1 MTDGRVERL
10 GRTDDTPVLS
20 GPILRRVAPDRLVL
34 WLVGLGS
41 LDLRLLLYERDSQHP
56 SRTLSL
62 SGDRCHTLPLG
73 DRAHVHLIDV
83 ALDTP
88 LPEDTLVGYDLIIEG
103 QGGIADWAPHLLYPG
118 QRHPAFVLH
127 SRRRQLLYG
136 SCRKPHHKERDGMVR
151 ADQLLAAAPLDVAA
165 RPALLLLTGDQV
177 YVDDVSAPMLT
188 AIQAMIATLGLH
200 DEQLRGA
207 SVSSGGEL
215 YGHPDNHRRERLL
228 PALKS
233 NRDLRERFFG
243 GVRKPVFTADNAH
256 RHLITLAEVS
266 AMYLLVW
273 SPLPWRLIDPA
284 EPALEDRDREYY
296 PRHKEAVDAFVEDL
310 PAVARVMAQLPT
322 LMIFDDHDITDDW
335 NLTAAWEA
343 SAYGHPFSRQ
353 IIGNALIG
361 YLLFQGWGNDPD
373 AFETV
378 LPEVDRLLRQRTPDN
393 ALSHPL
399 QGQVIDTLLAFEH
412 WHYNLPGSPKLVVLD
427 TRTRRWRSERRADRP
442 SGLMGWEALTELQ
455 QALLGESS
463 VVVVSPAPIFGV
475 KLIETV
481 QKLFTLAGKPLTVD
495 AENWMAHRGAAR
507 VILNIFRHSKTPG
520 NYVIL
525 SGDVHYSFAYKV
537 RIRQRDHGPDVW
549 QLTDS
554 GLKNSFPHKLLTLFD
569 RLNRWLYSPRSPL
582 NWFTKRRRLSVS
594 PYVPDHS
601 DAGERLWNGAGIGL
615 ITLSEEGS
623 PARIQH
629 LDSTGADIEF
639 LLRDDAEV

>member
-1 MTDGRVERL
+1 MSGSEADRVTVL
-10 GRTDDTPVLS
+10 AGPVL
-20 GPILRRVAPDRLVL
+20 RRAAPQRLVL
-34 WLVGLGS
+34 WLVARRPLS
-41 LDLRLLLYERDSQHP
+41 LELVLHETGGHGPRRLRLNDTQCRV
-56 SRTLSL
+56 
-62 SGDRCHTLPLG
+62 LPLG
-73 DRAHVHLIDV
+73 DQAQVHLIDV
-83 ALDTP
+83 AFDTP
-88 LPEDTLVGYDLIIEG
+88 LPEDALIGYDLIIDGE
-103 QGGIADWAPHLLYPG
+103 GGIADWAAHLLYPG
-118 QRHPAFVLH
+118 QRRPAFVLH
-127 SRRRQLLYG
+127 SRRRQLLHG
-136 SCRKPHHKERDGMVR
+136 SCRKPHHKDRDGLVR
-151 ADQLLAAAPLDVAA
+151 ADQLIATAPEDPAT

-177 YVDDVSAPMLT
+177 YVDDVSAPMLA
-188 AIQAMIATLGLH
+188 AIQALIPTLGLH

-207 SVSSGGEL
+207 SVATGTEL

-228 PALKS
+228 PELKA

-243 GVRKPVFTADNAH
+243 GVRKPVFTSDNAH

-296 PRHKEAVDAFVEDL
+296 PRHKDAVDAFVKDL

-373 AFETV
+373 AFDGILTD
-378 LPEVDRLLRQRTPDN
+378 VDRMLRRTTPGR
-393 ALSHPL
+393 ALSQPL
-399 QGQVIDTLLAFEH
+399 QSEVIDTLLAFEH
-412 WHYNLPGSPKLVVLD
+412 WHYTLPGSPKVVVLD
-427 TRTRRWRSERRADRP
+427 TRTRRWRSERRAARP
-442 SGLMGWEALTELQ
+442 SGLMDWEALTELQ
-455 QALLGESS
+455 QALLGEPS

-475 KLIETV
+475 KLIEAV
-481 QKLFTLAGKPLTVD
+481 QKLFTLVGKPLTVD

-507 VILNIFRHSKTPG
+507 VILNIFRHSKTPA

-537 RIRQRDHGPDVW
+537 RIRQREHGPNVW

-554 GLKNSFPHKLLTLFD
+554 GLKNSFPPALLNLFD

-582 NWFTKRRRLSVS
+582 NWFTKRRRLSVT

-615 ITLSEEGS
+615 VTLDDDGS
-623 PARIQH
+623 PGRIQH
-629 LDSTGADIEF
+629 LDSTGTDIEF
-639 LLRDDAEV
+639 LLRDDAET

>member
-1 MTDGRVERL
+1 MEGAEADHR
-10 GRTDDTPVLS
+10 PVLA
-20 GPILRRVAPDRLVL
+20 GPVLRRVDSHRLVL
-34 WLVGLGS
+34 CLVARRPLS
-41 LDLRLLLYERDSQHP
+41 LELTLFEADQRHP
-56 SRTLSL
+56 SRRITLN
-62 SGDRCHTLPLG
+62 GDRCRILPLG
-73 DRAHVHLIDV
+73 DQAHVHLIDT
-83 ALDTP
+83 ALDEP
-88 LPEDTLVGYDLIIEG
+88 LPEDVLIGYDLTADGEA
-103 QGGIADWAPHLLYPG
+103 GIADWAPHLLYPG
-118 QRHPAFVLH
+118 QHRPAFVLH
-127 SRRRQLLYG
+127 SRRRQLLHG
-136 SCRKPHHKERDGMVR
+136 SCRKPHHKDRDGLVR
-151 ADQLLAAAPLDVAA
+151 ADQLVAADPHDPAA

-177 YVDDVSAPMLT
+177 YVDDVSAPML
-188 AIQAMIATLGLH
+188 AAVQALIVRLGLR
-200 DEQLRGA
+200 DETLRGA
-207 SVSSGGEL
+207 SVTSGKAL
-215 YGHPDNHRRERLL
+215 YEHPDNHRRERLL
-228 PALKS
+228 PALKA

-243 GVRKPVFTADNAH
+243 GVRKPVFTSDNAH

-284 EPALEDRDREYY
+284 EPALDERDREYY

-361 YLLFQGWGNDPD
+361 YLLFQGWGNNPD
-373 AFETV
+373 AFASV
-378 LPEVDRLLRQRTPDN
+378 LHGVDRLLRETTPDKTL
-393 ALSHPL
+393 AQPL
-399 QGQVIDTLLAFEH
+399 QGEVINTLLAFEH
-412 WHYNLPGSPKLVVLD
+412 WHYTLPGTPKLVVLD
-427 TRTRRWRSERRADRP
+427 TRTRRWRSERRAGRP
-442 SGLMGWEALTELQ
+442 SGLMDWEALTELQ
-455 QALLGESS
+455 QSLLGEPS

-481 QKLFTLAGKPLTVD
+481 QKLFTLFGKPLTVD

-525 SGDVHYSFAYKV
+525 SGDVHYSFAYRV
-537 RIRQRDHGPDVW
+537 RIRHRERGPQIW

-554 GLKNSFPHKLLTLFD
+554 GLKNSFPDKLLTLFD

-582 NWFTKRRRLSVS
+582 NWFTKRRRLSVA
-594 PYVPDHS
+594 PYVPDQS

-615 ITLSEEGS
+615 VTLNGDGS
-623 PARIQH
+623 PACIKH
-629 LDSTGADIEF
+629 LNSSGTDIEF
-639 LLRDDAEV
+639 LLDDSAET

>member
-1 MTDGRVERL
+1 MSGSEADRVTVL
-10 GRTDDTPVLS
+10 AGPVL
-20 GPILRRVAPDRLVL
+20 RRAAPQRLVL
-34 WLVGLGS
+34 WLVARRPLS
-41 LDLRLLLYERDSQHP
+41 LELVLHETGGHGPRRLRLNDTQCRV
-56 SRTLSL
+56 
-62 SGDRCHTLPLG
+62 LPLG
-73 DRAHVHLIDV
+73 DQAQVHLIDV
-83 ALDTP
+83 AFDTP
-88 LPEDTLVGYDLIIEG
+88 LPEDALIGYDLIIDGE
-103 QGGIADWAPHLLYPG
+103 GGIADWAAHLLYPG
-118 QRHPAFVLH
+118 QRRPAFVLH
-127 SRRRQLLYG
+127 SRRRQLLHG
-136 SCRKPHHKERDGMVR
+136 SCRKPHHKDRDGLVR
-151 ADQLLAAAPLDVAA
+151 ADQLIATAPEDPAT

-177 YVDDVSAPMLT
+177 YVDDVSAPMLA
-188 AIQAMIATLGLH
+188 AIQALIPTLGLH

-207 SVSSGGEL
+207 SVATGTEL

-228 PALKS
+228 PELKA

-243 GVRKPVFTADNAH
+243 GVRKPVFTSDNAH

-296 PRHKEAVDAFVEDL
+296 PRHKDAVDAFVKDL

-373 AFETV
+373 AFDGI
-378 LPEVDRLLRQRTPDN
+378 LPDVDRMLRRTTPGR
-393 ALSHPL
+393 ALSQPL
-399 QGQVIDTLLAFEH
+399 QSEVIDTLLAFEH
-412 WHYNLPGSPKLVVLD
+412 WCYTLPGSPKVVVLD
-427 TRTRRWRSERRADRP
+427 TRTRRWRSERRAARP
-442 SGLMGWEALTELQ
+442 SGLMDWEALTELQ
-455 QALLGESS
+455 QALLGEPS

-475 KLIETV
+475 KLIEAV
-481 QKLFTLAGKPLTVD
+481 QKLFTLVGKPLTVD

-507 VILNIFRHSKTPG
+507 VILNIFRHSKTPA

-537 RIRQRDHGPDVW
+537 RIRQREHGPNVW

-554 GLKNSFPHKLLTLFD
+554 GLKNSFPPALLNLFD

-582 NWFTKRRRLSVS
+582 NWFTKRRRLSVT

-615 ITLSEEGS
+615 VTLDDDGS
-623 PARIQH
+623 PGRIQH
-629 LDSTGADIEF
+629 LDSTGTDIEF
-639 LLRDDAEV
+639 LLRDDAET

>member
-1 MTDGRVERL
+1 MSGSEADRV
-10 GRTDDTPVLS
+10 PVLA
-20 GPILRRVAPDRLVL
+20 GPVLRRVDPHRLVL
-34 WLVGLGS
+34 WLVARRPLALELVLHEAHGHAPRRLTLG
-41 LDLRLLLYERDSQHP
+41 DSQC
-56 SRTLSL
+56 RV
-62 SGDRCHTLPLG
+62 LPLG
-73 DRAHVHLIDV
+73 DQAQVHLIDV
-83 ALDTP
+83 AFDTP
-88 LPEDTLVGYDLIIEG
+88 LPEDTLVGYDLIIDGEG
-103 QGGIADWAPHLLYPG
+103 GVADWAGHLLYPG
-118 QRHPAFVLH
+118 QRRPAFVLH
-127 SRRRQLLYG
+127 SRRRQLLHG
-136 SCRKPHHKERDGMVR
+136 SCRKPHHKDRDGLVR
-151 ADQLLAAAPLDVAA
+151 ADQLIASAPEDPSA

-177 YVDDVSAPMLT
+177 YVDDVSAPMLA
-188 AIQAMIATLGLH
+188 AIQALIPALGLH

-207 SVSSGGEL
+207 SVATGTEL

-228 PALKS
+228 PELKA

-243 GVRKPVFTADNAH
+243 GVRKPVFTSDNAH

-284 EPALEDRDREYY
+284 EPALEERDREYY
-296 PRHKEAVDAFVEDL
+296 PRHKDAVDAFVKDL
-310 PAVARVMAQLPT
+310 PAVARVLAQLPT

-361 YLLFQGWGNDPD
+361 YLLFQGWGNNPD
-373 AFETV
+373 AFNEV
-378 LPEVDRLLRQRTPDN
+378 LPDVDRMLRQTTPDR
-393 ALSHPL
+393 ALAQPL
-399 QGQVIDTLLAFEH
+399 QSEVIDTLLAFEH
-412 WHYNLPGSPKLVVLD
+412 WHYTLPGSPKLVVLD
-427 TRTRRWRSERRADRP
+427 TRTRRWRSERRAARP
-442 SGLMGWEALTELQ
+442 SGLMDWEALTELQ
-455 QALLGESS
+455 QALLGEPS

-475 KLIETV
+475 KLIEAV
-481 QKLFTLAGKPLTVD
+481 QKLFTLVGKPLTVD

-507 VILNIFRHSKTPG
+507 VILNIFRHSKTPA

-537 RIRQRDHGPDVW
+537 RIRQREHGPNVW

-554 GLKNSFPHKLLTLFD
+554 GLKNSFPPTLLTLFD

-582 NWFTKRRRLSVS
+582 NWFTKRRRLSVA

-615 ITLSEEGS
+615 VTLDEDGS

-629 LDSTGADIEF
+629 LGSAGTDIEF
-639 LLRDDAEV
+639 LLHDDAE

>member
-1 MTDGRVERL
+1 MTD
-10 GRTDDTPVLS
+10 VLS
-20 GPILRRVAPDRLVL
+20 GPLLRRLAPDRLVFS
-34 WLVGLGS
+34 LVGVKPLHPH
-41 LDLRLLLYERDSQHP
+41 LRLYEHDHEHP
-56 SRTLSL
+56 SRTLAL
-62 SGDRCHTLPLG
+62 SSDQCRILPLG
-73 DRAHVHLIDV
+73 DRAHLHLIDV
-83 ALDTP
+83 ALSEP
-88 LPEDTLVGYDLIIEG
+88 LPEDRLIGYDLIIEH

-118 QRHPAFVLH
+118 QTHPAFVLK

-136 SCRKPHHKERDGMVR
+136 SCRKPHHQDRDGLLR
-151 ADQLLAAAPLDVAA
+151 ADRLLADAPDDAAT

-177 YVDDVSAPMLT
+177 YVDDVSAPMLA
-188 AIQAMIATLGLH
+188 AIQALIRELALH
-200 DEQLRGA
+200 DEQLHGA
-207 SVSSGGEL
+207 VVTTGGEL
-215 YGHPDNHRRERLL
+215 YDHPDNHRRERLL
-228 PALKS
+228 PALKA

-243 GVRKPVFTADNAH
+243 GVRKPVFTSDNAH
-256 RHLITLAEVS
+256 RHLITLAEIS

-273 SPLPWRLIDPA
+273 SPCPWRLIDPA

-296 PRHKEAVDAFVEDL
+296 PRHKEAVEAFVKDL

-361 YLLFQGWGNDPD
+361 YLLFQGWGNNPD
-373 AFETV
+373 AFDDV
-378 LPEVDRLLRQRTPDN
+378 LPGIDRLLRQTTRGRGL
-393 ALSHPL
+393 AGPL
-399 QGQVIDTLLAFEH
+399 QREVIDTLLAFEH
-412 WHYNLPGSPKLVVLD
+412 WHYTLPGRPKLVVLD
-427 TRTRRWRSERRADRP
+427 TRTRRWRSERRAGRP
-442 SGLMGWEALTELQ
+442 SGLMDWEALCELQ
-455 QALLGESS
+455 QALLGEPAA
-463 VVVVSPAPIFGV
+463 VVVSPAPIFGV
-475 KLIETV
+475 KLVESV
-481 QKLFTLAGKPLTVD
+481 QKLFTLVGKPLTVD

-537 RIRQRDHGPDVW
+537 RIRQRERGPDVW

-582 NWFTKRRRLSVS
+582 NWFTKRRRLVVA
-594 PYVPDHS
+594 PYIPDHS

-615 ITLSEEGS
+615 VTLNDDGS

-629 LDSTGADIEF
+629 LDSRGANIDF
-639 LLRDDAEV
+639 QLRDDAAQ